1 MWPAG
6 SELERREAHW
16 QVTDSS
22 PWPVEQDIST
32 EKAFPSVTCCLGLDP
47 SPVIRRAERG
57 RPSAGVG
64 ASNGGL
70 LSEGHFK
77 VREER
82 GYT

>member
-1 MWPAG
+1 MRK
-6 SELERREAHW
+6 SS
-16 QVTDSS
+16 DSS
-22 PWPVEQDIST
+22 PWPVKRCIST
-32 EKAFPSVTCCLGLDP
+32 EKAFPSVTYLGLDP

-64 ASNGGL
+64 VSNGGL